1 MTIFKPDFGD
11 AFQTLKIETIR
22 LDNWAKSKNIVSID
36 FLKVQAEG
44 AEREIIKSIGNINEK
59 KIVLNLSAERDYK
72 SDKEKIKLMLESQR
86 YVVLININVLF
97 ARKNFH

>member
-36 FLKVQAEG
+36 FLKV
-44 AEREIIKSIGNINEK
+44 
-59 KIVLNLSAERDYK
+59 
-72 SDKEKIKLMLESQR
+72 
-86 YVVLININVLF
+86 
-97 ARKNFH
+97 